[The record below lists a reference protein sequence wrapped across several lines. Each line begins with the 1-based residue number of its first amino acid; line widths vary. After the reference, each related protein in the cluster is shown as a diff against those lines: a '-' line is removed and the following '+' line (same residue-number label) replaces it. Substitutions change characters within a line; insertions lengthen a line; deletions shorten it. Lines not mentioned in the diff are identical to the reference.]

1 MALDNYIMY
10 FQSKSMMKMKQIL
23 IIFISMVL
31 TSTQDESI
39 QEEEVLIQHGQSI
52 RIKFNIGKI
61 GLKKGT
67 SIKSC
72 VVK

>member
-1 MALDNYIMY
+1 M
-10 FQSKSMMKMKQIL
+10 QSKSMMKMKQIL

-31 TSTQDESI
+31 TSTTDESI
-39 QEEEVLIQHGQSI
+39 QEEEVLIEHGQSI
-52 RIKFNIGKI
+52 RIKFNIGKM
-61 GLKKGT
+61 GLKKGI